1 MNKKTIIGLVAVG
14 VIATS
19 LFAAGKSCTNANA
32 EGKNSFGHY
41 KKNNHQKGFKM
52 QKMLKS
58 LNLTQEQQ
66 VQIKEIVSKHKNNK
80 VKMSDAFSKTEFD
93 KSKFIQIASQKRDN
107 MLKSKANM
115 IEEVYSVL
123 TSEQK
128 LQLKVLMD
136 LKMNKMTEKGFNSDK
151 HSYGRG

>member
-1 MNKKTIIGLVAVG
+1 
-14 VIATS
+14 
-19 LFAAGKSCTNANA
+19 
-32 EGKNSFGHY
+32 
-41 KKNNHQKGFKM
+41 
-52 QKMLKS
+52 
-58 LNLTQEQQ
+58 
-66 VQIKEIVSKHKNNK
+66 
-80 VKMSDAFSKTEFD
+80 
-93 KSKFIQIASQKRDN
+93 
-107 MLKSKANM
+107 M